1 MNVTITPSG
10 VSGSVAAPPSKSMT
24 HRALTLAALARGR
37 SRIRNPLTADDTEA
51 TAHVLEKLGV
61 GLDRDEEWVVDGG
74 ELRTPAGELHCRESG
89 TTLRFMAAI
98 CALIEGECRLTGGSS
113 LSSRPVGPLLDAL
126 GQLGVGSDSRGGLP
140 PITIRGT
147 GRIGGGEA
155 RLPGDVSSQFV
166 SALLAVAP
174 LAEAPVEITLTTRLE
189 SRPYVAMTMDAMRAF
204 GVEAEASPDMVRLT
218 APLKPYKAATV
229 TVEGDWSSA
238 AYPLAAG
245 ALGGEVTVKGLN
257 TGSSQ
262 ADKAILPLL
271 SEMGAQVS
279 VSGGSVRVSASGLR
293 GIEADLS
300 DCPDLFPVVSALC
313 AAADGGSR
321 LTGLA
326 RLRLKESDRVAAM
339 AEGLTRMGAE
349 IRCDTDSAVITGG
362 PLRGAEIDPWGDH
375 RIAMS
380 LAILALHAE
389 GETTISDAG
398 CVSKSYPGFWDDLAA
413 IGGRLKMR

>member
-1 MNVTITPSG
+1 MNVTVRSSTA
-10 VSGSVAAPPSKSMT
+10 SGSVAAPPSKSMT

-51 TAHVLEKLGV
+51 TASVLEKLGV
-61 GLDRDEEWVVDGG
+61 GLDRGEEWVVDGG
-74 ELRTPAGELHCRESG
+74 DLRAPAGELHCGESG
-89 TTLRFMAAI
+89 TTLRFMAAV
-98 CALIEGECRLTGGSS
+98 CALVDGECRLTGGSS
-113 LSSRPVGPLLDAL
+113 LSTRPVGPLLDAL
-126 GQLGVGSDSRGGLP
+126 SQLGVTSRSRGGFP
-140 PITIRGT
+140 PVTIRGT
-147 GRIGGGEA
+147 GRIGGGEV

-204 GVEAEASPDMVRLT
+204 GVEAEASPDMRRLT
-218 APLKPYKAATV
+218 APAVPYKAATV

-238 AYPLAAG
+238 AHPLAAG

-257 TGSSQ
+257 AGSSQ

-300 DCPDLFPVVSALC
+300 DCPD
-313 AAADGGSR
+313 
-321 LTGLA
+321 
-326 RLRLKESDRVAAM
+326 
-339 AEGLTRMGAE
+339 
-349 IRCDTDSAVITGG
+349 
-362 PLRGAEIDPWGDH
+362 
-375 RIAMS
+375 
-380 LAILALHAE
+380 
-389 GETTISDAG
+389 
-398 CVSKSYPGFWDDLAA
+398 
-413 IGGRLKMR
+413 